1 MDFNIESRCARINHH
16 GSFILFSDLSEI
28 DGPLGLRIL
37 NGSFACQASPSCGIL
52 LHRTLRMRK
61 NPWRSV
67 APTAH
72 QKPSSRQRSKS
83 NRSVKR
89 PIRAHPIS
97 VFFDKSNPNGICA
110 HLRDL
115 WGNKKHPERFSL
127 ASLSLSLSRVAAPA
141 GESPDG
147 GVRGRVLS

>member
-1 MDFNIESRCARINHH
+1 MVVIFSSLSHPSGFLRTRGSLGVHRLWRWPQGSTEHGFHRCARINHH
-16 GSFILFSDLSEI
+16 GSFILFSDVSEI

-89 PIRAHPIS
+89 PIRAHPLS
-97 VFFDKSNPNGICA
+97 MLKSKYFD
-110 HLRDL
+110 HY
-115 WGNKKHPERFSL
+115 F
-127 ASLSLSLSRVAAPA
+127 
-141 GESPDG
+141 
-147 GVRGRVLS
+147 